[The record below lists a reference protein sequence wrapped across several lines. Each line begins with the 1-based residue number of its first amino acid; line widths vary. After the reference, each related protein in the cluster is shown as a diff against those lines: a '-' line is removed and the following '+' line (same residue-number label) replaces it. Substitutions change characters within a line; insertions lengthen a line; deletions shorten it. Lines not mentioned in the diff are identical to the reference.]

1 MKLKERKNWL
11 GVTMRD
17 GRTILRRD
25 YDTLLSSDQRAELD
39 ELEVEKAG
47 RARYYQQAPNTQV
60 TACKGCGF

>member
-25 YDTLLSSDQRAELD
+25 YDTLLSSDHRAELD

-47 RARYYQQAPNTQV
+47 RARY
-60 TACKGCGF
+60 